1 MTKRKTNKKNNNG
14 KTKES
19 KELTLKSNAT
29 ITIPDQTIEDMI
41 ALTDDTCHWCKLADG
56 GFKFVNQDKIVP
68 EIVGRMMSIQ
78 PYLIN
83 FEAGDRLPAKK
94 PHVRND
100 IEIPEGFSRR
110 CDIKLD
116 VDGQLIGLSLA
127 PSSMKFQLSPY
138 LKYLKNQGLKH
149 REVTTRIRSK
159 QASNIQGTF
168 NVAVFEIADAERR
181 EPSETPYDNTSLNF
195 PDEWN

>member
-1 MTKRKTNKKNNNG
+1 MTK
-14 KTKES
+14 EI

-41 ALTDDTCHWCKLADG
+41 ALADDTCQWCKLTDG

-78 PYLIN
+78 LYLIN

-100 IEIPEGFSRR
+100 TEIPEGYSRR

-127 PSSMKFQLSPY
+127 PSSIKFQLSPY
-138 LKYLKNQGLKH
+138 LKYLKNQGL
-149 REVTTRIRSK
+149 RPDQVITRVRSK
-159 QASNIQGTF
+159 QASNALGTF
-168 NVAVFEIADAERR
+168 NVAVFEIADAERK
-181 EPSETPYDNTSLNF
+181 EPSETTSDETSF
-195 PDEWN
+195 DYPDEWA